1 MLGTIGMILMSSL
14 AADELVPVADAE
26 HVQVYYRPGRFGG
39 WPANHGIWSWG
50 DEILVGFTDGL
61 YKDLGERHNIDREAP
76 EIHYLARSLDGGVTW
91 EISDP
96 ALQGDLIPEGGFLHG
111 IPRPGIAVPPLRDC
125 PGGVPFTHPDFAMTV
140 RTNDINAGVSRF
152 WYSTDRGR
160 DWDGPFRL
168 PNFGYPGTAA
178 RTDYIVEGPE
188 TCTLFITAAKKNGDE
203 GVPICVRTTDGGKSW
218 ELVSQIGEEPRG
230 FSIMPASVRLDEDSY
245 YVAVRR
251 RESETHRWIA
261 GYRSDDHG
269 ATWQAMPDPVES
281 CGVGNPPAL
290 IKLRD
295 GRLCLTWGYRG
306 EPFSIR
312 ARLSSDGG
320 RTWGP
325 VLVLR
330 DDGSSVDIGYC
341 RNVQRADGKV
351 VTLYYFSHAATGPER
366 FLAATIWSPPAP

>member
-1 MLGTIGMILMSSL
+1 MLSSIGFIVMSCVG
-14 AADELVPVADAE
+14 ADELVRLEDAQ

-50 DEILVGFTDGL
+50 DEILVGFTDGV
-61 YKDLGERHNIDREAP
+61 YKDLGNQHHIDRDAPERHF
-76 EIHYLARSLDGGVTW
+76 LSRSLDGGATW

-96 ALQGDLIPEGGFLHG
+96 ALNGDLIPEGGFLHG
-111 IPRPGIAVPPLRDC
+111 VERPDVEIPPLRDC

-140 RTNDINAGVSRF
+140 RTNDIDAGVSRF

-188 TCTLFITAAKKNGDE
+188 TCTLFITAAKKNGEE

-218 ELVSQIGEEPRG
+218 VLVSQLGDEPRG
-230 FSIMPASVRLDEDSY
+230 FSIMPASVKLDEDSY
-245 YVAVRR
+245 YVAVRIHEGGR
-251 RESETHRWIA
+251 RWIG

-269 ATWQAMPDPVES
+269 ATWTAMPDPVDS
-281 CGVGNPPAL
+281 CGEGNPPAL
-290 IKLRD
+290 TKLKD
-295 GRLCLTWGYRG
+295 GRLCLTWGYRAD
-306 EPFSIR
+306 PFSIR
-312 ARLSSDGG
+312 ARLSSDEG

-330 DDGSSVDIGYC
+330 DDGSSRDIGYT

-351 VTLYYFSHAATGPER
+351 VTLYYFSDVKTGPER
-366 FLAATIWSPPAP
+366 YLGATIWSPPAP